1 MEKGCDYMAID
12 SRVYLA
18 RNKITLED
26 YNDLLIE
33 LEEYIKEFLEEKDID
48 KKHFTSMQW
57 AACLMY
63 LYRHTFR
70 INPKYLFRTDR
81 ASKDI
86 YNYDLF
92 KVNKVLDIYLY
103 LCYVYSFRICI
114 DHFSFFTGINTD
126 TINRWRYVSKTYYI
140 DSDSDLCISRVGI
153 SSIDIDNID
162 NVDISNIDMSSNNN
176 IYSNRD
182 TYRDNIDSV
191 NTSSVYSSSNNSSVN
206 NSDID
211 NNYVSSDDIN
221 IGCANISSNVSTG
234 LLDSVKVTIRPVDI
248 YNRLISNTVSAADD
262 LMLSKHGVNSIAY
275 RNMISE
281 RFSTKTI
288 ESVPVLG
295 VSDLA
300 KQLGISKELASLP
313 DKESE

>member
-1 MEKGCDYMAID
+1 MAVID
-12 SRVYLA
+12 SREYIS

-70 INPKYLFRTDR
+70 VNPKYLFRTDR
-81 ASKDI
+81 VSKDI

-114 DHFSFFTGINTD
+114 EHFCFFTGIKPTTVYN
-126 TINRWRYVSKTYYI
+126 WRYNSKTLYI
-140 DSDSDLCISRVGI
+140 DSDSDLIITRVNI
-153 SSIDIDNID
+153 SS
-162 NVDISNIDMSSNNN
+162 VDMYSNNN
-176 IYSNRD
+176 IYSNTD
-182 TYRDNIDSV
+182 NSDIDRDNIDI
-191 NTSSVYSSSNNSSVN
+191 SSIDSSSNIYN
-206 NSDID
+206 NSDTNIH
-211 NNYVSSDDIN
+211 DIN
-221 IGCANISSNVSTG
+221 IDNVNTYDVYSNSDANSSNINMDPVNISSNINSGMIDNIV
-234 LLDSVKVTIRPVDI
+234 VTIKPMDI
-248 YNRLISNTVSAADD
+248 YNRLVSNTVSAADD

-275 RNMISE
+275 RNMIQE
-281 RFSTKTI
+281 RYNSRI
-288 ESVPVLG
+288 QDAIPVLEMG
-295 VSDLA
+295 SLA
-300 KQLGISKELASLP
+300 DQLGISKELASLP
-313 DKESE
+313 DKELE

>member
-1 MEKGCDYMAID
+1 MNGKQF
-12 SRVYLA
+12 LA
-18 RNKITLED
+18 MSKVTLED

-33 LEEYIKEFLEEKDID
+33 LEEYIKEFLEDKEIEKN
-48 KKHFTSMQW
+48 KFTSMQW

-70 INPKYLFRTDR
+70 VNPKYLFRTDR

-140 DSDSDLCISRVGI
+140 DSDSDLCINRVNI

-162 NVDISNIDMSSNNN
+162 NVDMSNIDMSSNNN

-182 TYRDNIDSV
+182 TYRDNIDNV
-191 NTSSVYSSSNNSSVN
+191 DLSSVYSSSNSSSVN

-211 NNYVSSDDIN
+211 NNYVSSNNIN

-248 YNRLISNTVSAADD
+248 YNRLVSNTVSAADD

-275 RNMISE
+275 RNMINE
-281 RFSTKTI
+281 RYSNKI
-288 ESVPVLG
+288 QENIPVLETA
-295 VSDLA
+295 DLA

-313 DKESE
+313 DKES